1 MGEKMR
7 AGLFEQTPG
16 GNIVLLR
23 DDVFRKFYVQ
33 GENK

>member
-7 AGLFEQTPG
+7 AELFERTPG
-16 GNIVLLR
+16 GIIGLLR

-33 GENK
+33 GESK